1 MGDILDDMSRLIQEE
16 LDNNREGYTPAALA
30 QHIVNR
36 LRENNPELLRRWLSY
51 NAVAF
56 VREALNDRA
65 RRLKRTNREKSSSRS
80 VFNQATKDFEAGRS
94 SSESGAEE
102 KLTRF
107 LDEMYR
113 TESGGKIPL
122 RRMRRG
128 DLRHAAGEYRRQAKE
143 ATMRRM
149 FLEALAEKL
158 GEDDKEV
165 GAVYTEE
172 QLERMWRSLT

>member
-1 MGDILDDMSRLIQEE
+1 MGDILEDMSRVIQQE
-16 LDNNREGYTPAALA
+16 LDANREGYAPAILA
-30 QHIVNR
+30 QRIVNR
-36 LRENNPELLRRWLSY
+36 LRDENPELLRRWLSY

-65 RRLKRTNREKSSSRS
+65 RRMKRTNREKSSKRS
-80 VFNQATKDFEAGRS
+80 VFRDALKEFETSRS
-94 SSESGAEE
+94 RPGAQE

-113 TESGGKIPL
+113 TEDGTKIPL
-122 RRMRRG
+122 RRMRRK
-128 DLRHAAGEYRRQAKE
+128 DLRYAAGEYRRQAQE
-143 ATMRRM
+143 VSMRRL

-158 GEDDKEV
+158 GENDQEV
-165 GAVYTEE
+165 GSVYTEE

>member
-1 MGDILDDMSRLIQEE
+1 MGDILDDMSRIIQQE
-16 LDNNREGYTPAALA
+16 LDNNKEGYTPAVLA
-30 QHIVNR
+30 QHIVNQ
-36 LRENNPELLRRWLSY
+36 LREQNPELLRRWLSY

-65 RRLKRTNREKSSSRS
+65 RRMKRSNRQKSSTRS
-80 VFNQATKDFEAGRS
+80 VFREAMRNFEASR
-94 SSESGAEE
+94 GADGAGE

-113 TESGGKIPL
+113 TEEGTKVPL
-122 RRMRRG
+122 RRMRRR
-128 DLRHAAGEYRRQAKE
+128 DLRYAAGEYRRQAKE
-143 ATMRRM
+143 VTMRRM